1 MIPRDIEASAALRLQ
16 PQPPRPGDEPV
27 QLEIFHEVGT
37 SMRTVGPRIFGAANV
52 PPFRLLITAGIAALV
67 LFVGI
72 PALWGSAGQIPA
84 GDTGVVTTFGAVEK
98 GNLKSE
104 GLYFVTPFIQKVHI
118 MDTKPHKV
126 DFNDENAVTSDRQQ
140 VTFNLSLI
148 VQTDPKTADMTYDQ
162 YRDGVVDTIVTPKV
176 LEAAKTITARYD
188 AATQVRNRGLV
199 QSEMLAYI
207 QHETAGKGLII
218 GPGALSLTNFAY
230 NKEYQDAIEQTA
242 VSQQNLTKAEADL
255 KVNKIQA
262 EQKVAAARGEAQSQA
277 LLARTLTASS
287 LQYEFYKHW
296 DGHLPTVVG
305 GGNSILDV
313 SKLIGK

>member
-1 MIPRDIEASAALRLQ
+1 MRIPTPSKNFLGADS
-16 PQPPRPGDEPV
+16 RP
-27 QLEIFHEVGT
+27 
-37 SMRTVGPRIFGAANV
+37 S
-52 PPFRLLITAGIAALV
+52 FRLLLSAAIAALF
-67 LFVGI
+67 LFLVV
-72 PALWGSAGQIPA
+72 PAIWGSAGQIPA
-84 GDTGVVTTFGAVEK
+84 GDTGVVTTFGAVDK
-98 GNLKSE
+98 GNLKGE
-104 GLYFVTPFIQKVHI
+104 GLYFVTPFVQKVHV

-126 DFNDENAVTSDRQQ
+126 DFNDESAVTSDRQQ
-140 VTFNLSLI
+140 VTFNLSLV
-148 VQTDPKTADMTYDQ
+148 VQTDPHTADITYDQ

-199 QSEMLAYI
+199 QTEMLAYI

-230 NKEYQDAIEQTA
+230 NKAYQDAIEQTA

-255 KVNKIQA
+255 KVNKIEA
-262 EQKVAAARGEAQSQA
+262 EQKVAAARGEAESQS
-277 LLARTLTASS
+277 LLARTLTPSS

-305 GGNSILDV
+305 SGNAILDM